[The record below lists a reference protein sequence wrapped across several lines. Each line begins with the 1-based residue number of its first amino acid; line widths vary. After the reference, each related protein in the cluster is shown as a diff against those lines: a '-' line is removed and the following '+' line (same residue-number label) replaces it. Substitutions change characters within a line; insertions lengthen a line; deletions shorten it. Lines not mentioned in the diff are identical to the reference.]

1 MKNIGK
7 GLSSIVKK
15 VVKSKPVE
23 TSKVKPKVD
32 TEAAK
37 NVQKL
42 KDIETFNKLRELTAS
57 YTNKISKAKDSTD
70 TSKILD
76 KFMKDYKNVK

>member
-23 TSKVKPKVD
+23 ASKVKPKVD

-37 NVQKL
+37 NAQKL

-57 YTNKISKAKDSTD
+57 YTDKISKAKDSTD

>member
-7 GLSSIVKK
+7 GLTSIVKK
-15 VVKSKPVE
+15 VVKSKPKEV
-23 TSKVKPKVD
+23 VRPKLH

-37 NVQKL
+37 NAQKL
-42 KDIETFNKLRELTAS
+42 KDIETFNKLRDLTAS
-57 YTNKISKAKDSTD
+57 YMNKISKAKDSTD

-76 KFMKDYKNVK
+76 KFMKDYNNVK

>member
-15 VVKSKPVE
+15 VVKSKPKEV
-23 TSKVKPKVD
+23 VKPKVD

-37 NVQKL
+37 NAQKL

>member
-23 TSKVKPKVD
+23 ASKVKPKVD
-32 TEAAK
+32 IEAAK
-37 NVQKL
+37 NAQKL
-42 KDIETFNKLRELTAS
+42 KDIKTFNKLRELTSS
-57 YTNKISKAKDSTD
+57 YTDKISKAKDSTD